1 MAPVTDMSGYSDC
14 SGLSGMGLDA
24 FVSGTISCWLS
35 NFARTTE
42 SNTTSASFSNNPIEY
57 RRDTSIEV
65 SKNGKVVAETA
76 YANPLDASI
85 SGG

>member
-1 MAPVTDMSGYSDC
+1 MDPDRDRSDG
-14 SGLSGMGLDA
+14 SDGSELSGMGLDA
-24 FVSGTISCWLS
+24 FLSGKISCRLS

-42 SNTTSASFSNNPIEY
+42 SNTFSDSFSNNPIEST
-57 RRDTSIEV
+57 RVTSIEV
-65 SKNGKVVAETA
+65 SKNGKVVAATA